1 MLWSGKCGVL
11 FKMNRTLEVLE
22 QSLAAKIRV
31 CAALHRR
38 VPRPILMW
46 TRVVI
51 HHYGDVQQKPAIRV
65 CLKASPNF

>member
-1 MLWSGKCGVL
+1 MLWRGKSGVL
-11 FKMNRTLEVLE
+11 FKRNRTLEVLE
-22 QSLAAKIRV
+22 QSLAAKMWF

-38 VPRPILMW
+38 VKLMW